1 MHGVGAALANIAAK
15 KTSAKSPKQPVNS
28 RAAGSLTSG
37 ASTLDWRKL
46 IGLDDVKADLSR
58 CLDTTRMHPVV
69 LLEGREGAGKRHLA
83 TWMAARFFCNTPNL
97 SQRACGSCSSCREV
111 LAGMHRDVMILDLGR
126 ETIKTS
132 DIEQFQEFFDIL
144 SSNAIRFG
152 VIMNADRMTKEA
164 CNRLLK
170 TLEEPGE
177 QVRVILTTSRPLILP
192 ATLLG
197 RCLRWKVKL
206 PDRNIVTHWMRA
218 KLNDLGRPAESEE
231 KLKSWAMRLGFS
243 VGNIAREIEE
253 NAANDVSAIQGEV
266 RTLLTATR
274 PVQVLQA
281 ASDLARVHKANVPEI
296 LGAVEWELSRIYSQ
310 SAVGGANPPIQDQG
324 EALVRHRRRTL
335 LNEIRRKSVIGKI
348 VLNAQLVA
356 ESIGLCRWEK
366 RAL

>member
-132 DIEQFQEFFDIL
+132 DIEQFQVFFDIL

-170 TLEEPGE
+170 TLEEPG
-177 QVRVILTTSRPLILP
+177 
-192 ATLLG
+192 
-197 RCLRWKVKL
+197 
-206 PDRNIVTHWMRA
+206 
-218 KLNDLGRPAESEE
+218 
-231 KLKSWAMRLGFS
+231 
-243 VGNIAREIEE
+243 
-253 NAANDVSAIQGEV
+253 
-266 RTLLTATR
+266 
-274 PVQVLQA
+274 
-281 ASDLARVHKANVPEI
+281 
-296 LGAVEWELSRIYSQ
+296 
-310 SAVGGANPPIQDQG
+310 
-324 EALVRHRRRTL
+324 
-335 LNEIRRKSVIGKI
+335 
-348 VLNAQLVA
+348 
-356 ESIGLCRWEK
+356 
-366 RAL
+366 